1 MRSSGAARRYSR
13 ALFSIAKDEGSTQSI
28 RDELDVLSKV
38 IGETP
43 ELRDE
48 LFRPLRPV
56 RVRRG
61 VLSSVAERLGFSV
74 TVKNFLTFLIDQRR
88 FVDYEAIREE
98 FERLAD
104 EAAGRV
110 QAEVTTAS
118 PLSDAHRAR
127 LQTALAEQTGQQVE
141 LAVRVDP
148 DLIGGAIAKVG
159 GVVFDSSLRTQLSQL
174 RDTLTRG

>member
-13 ALFSIAKDEGSTQSI
+13 ALFSIAQDDGSTDTV
-28 RDELDVLSKV
+28 RAELETLAKLVD
-38 IGETP
+38 ETP

-56 RVRRG
+56 RVRRN
-61 VLSSVAERLGFSV
+61 VLSSVAERLGFST

-88 FVDYEAIREE
+88 FVDFTAIKDE

-110 QAEVTTAS
+110 QAEVVSAT
-118 PLSDAHRAR
+118 PLSESQRER
-127 LQTALAEQTGQQVE
+127 LQTALAQQTGQQVE
-141 LAVRVDP
+141 LALQVDP
-148 DLIGGAIAKVG
+148 DLIGGAVAKVG

>member
-13 ALFSIAKDEGSTQSI
+13 ALFSIAKDDGTI
-28 RDELDVLSKV
+28 AAVRGELNALHGVLESS
-38 IGETP
+38 P

-56 RVRRG
+56 RERRG
-61 VLSSVAERLGFSV
+61 VLSSVAERLGSSP
-74 TVKNFLTFLIDQRR
+74 TVRNFLTFLIDQRR
-88 FVDYEAIREE
+88 FVDFESIREE
-98 FERLAD
+98 FDRLAD

-110 QAEVTTAS
+110 QAEIISAS
-118 PLSDAHRAR
+118 PLGDSQRAR
-127 LQTALAEQTGQQVE
+127 LQAALAQQTGQQVE
-141 LAVRVDP
+141 LVEKIDP
-148 DLIGGAIAKVG
+148 DLIGGAVAKVG

>member
-13 ALFSIAKDEGSTQSI
+13 ALFSIAKDDGSVPSV
-28 RDELDVLSKV
+28 RSELESLGQLIDA
-38 IGETP
+38 TP

-61 VLSSVAERLGFSV
+61 VLSSVAERMGFSV

-88 FVDYEAIREE
+88 FVDFEAIKQE
-98 FERLAD
+98 FDRLAD

-110 QAEVTTAS
+110 KAEVISAS
-118 PLSDAHRAR
+118 PLSDAQRQR
-127 LQTALAEQTGQQVE
+127 LQTALASQTGQQIE
-141 LAVRVDP
+141 LDVQVDP
-148 DLIGGAIAKVG
+148 ELIGGAIAKVG